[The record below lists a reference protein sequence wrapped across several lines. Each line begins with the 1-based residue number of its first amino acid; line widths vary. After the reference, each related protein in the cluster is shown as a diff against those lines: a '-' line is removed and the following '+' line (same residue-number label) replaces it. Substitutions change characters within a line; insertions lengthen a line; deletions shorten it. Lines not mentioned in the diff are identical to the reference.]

1 MEGTEAQAAPV
12 QDSAPAEQPEGQAT
26 ESVEAQARTR
36 ESTTNR

>member
-26 ESVEAQARTR
+26 ESVEAQAPAER
-36 ESTTNR
+36 ST